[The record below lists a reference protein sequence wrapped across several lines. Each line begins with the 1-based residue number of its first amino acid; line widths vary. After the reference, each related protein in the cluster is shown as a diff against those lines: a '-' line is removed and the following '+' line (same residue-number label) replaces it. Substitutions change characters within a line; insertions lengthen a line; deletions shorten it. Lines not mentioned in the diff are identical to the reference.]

1 MMGRLCSFSHNKTK
15 SLRMFPEKVNQS
27 KKTLR
32 KVKYTAIKKHY
43 FKVWRLMFDVY
54 LEYRSHVER
63 GELLIKVSSALFSN
77 QNCIRKVRVRYLA
90 CLVR

>member
-32 KVKYTAIKKHY
+32 NVKYTAIKKHY
-43 FKVWRLMFDVY
+43 FKV
-54 LEYRSHVER
+54 
-63 GELLIKVSSALFSN
+63 
-77 QNCIRKVRVRYLA
+77 
-90 CLVR
+90 